1 MDLKGG
7 LAVQWGMVVLEGYLY
22 CLARLLWCQCNGVVF
37 AVRDAGMVSYWT
49 GCSRMTSSASM
60 GDFWQ
65 LKILGYNGS
74 TQSCTVKISGVSPC

>member
-1 MDLKGG
+1 MGDGGSGG
-7 LAVQWGMVVLEGYLY
+7 LSVLLGQAVVVPMQW
-22 CLARLLWCQCNGVVF
+22 CLSVVF

-49 GCSRMTSSASM
+49 GYSRMTSSASM

-65 LKILGYNGS
+65 LKVLGYNGS